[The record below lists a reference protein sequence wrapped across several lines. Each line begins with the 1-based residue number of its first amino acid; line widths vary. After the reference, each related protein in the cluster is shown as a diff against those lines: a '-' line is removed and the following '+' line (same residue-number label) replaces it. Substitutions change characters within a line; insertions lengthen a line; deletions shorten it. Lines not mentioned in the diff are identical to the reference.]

1 MQQQLDTLYNSNNN
15 RFRRH
20 KWDARRAKNSELI
33 AITNMI
39 LKLVGGSIGC
49 RRKEEQKVVMAV
61 GLGQFSSS
69 SRLSSLH
76 ETFMAFFV
84 QKVSIFCQS
93 YVSLPAV

>member
-15 RFRRH
+15 RFKKY
-20 KWDARRAKNSELI
+20 KWDAQRAKNSEFI
-33 AITNMI
+33 AIRNRI

-49 RRKEEQKVVMAV
+49 RRKEEQKVVMAI

-84 QKVSIFCQS
+84 RKMSIFCQS
-93 YVSLPAV
+93 YVSQPAV